1 MQVLFQGFQITSELS
16 AISIHVLEERQ
27 EHRSPYLLWD

>member
-1 MQVLFQGFQITSELS
+1 MQVLFQGFKIANELS
-16 AISIHVLEERQ
+16 AISVLVLEERQ